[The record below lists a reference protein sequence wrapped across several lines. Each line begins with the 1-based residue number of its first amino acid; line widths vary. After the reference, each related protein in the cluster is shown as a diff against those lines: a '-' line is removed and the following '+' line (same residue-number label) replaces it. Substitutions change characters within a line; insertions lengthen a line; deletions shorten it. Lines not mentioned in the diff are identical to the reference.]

1 MCDAVVGTKKGLP
14 VVLKGVINRE
24 KDGSNLQEI
33 SKIRDL
39 SVSCFTLNL
48 STISIN
54 NTISGNLIK
63 VPKQFRGQ
71 LSVPNILCNIQF

>member
-1 MCDAVVGTKKGLP
+1 MCDAVVGTEKRLP

-24 KDGSNLQEI
+24 KYGSNLQEI

-48 STISIN
+48 STSSIR
-54 NTISGNLIK
+54 IRFLAI
-63 VPKQFRGQ
+63 
-71 LSVPNILCNIQF
+71 